1 MQAKQD
7 TRYMWLH
14 FKFTPYMDKTDMLS
28 WESVKNPQRL
38 SRAQSTWEFPKISS
52 ASYFNLKNNF

>member
-1 MQAKQD
+1 MMQAKQD

-28 WESVKNPQRL
+28 WESVK
-38 SRAQSTWEFPKISS
+38 K
-52 ASYFNLKNNF
+52 NLKG